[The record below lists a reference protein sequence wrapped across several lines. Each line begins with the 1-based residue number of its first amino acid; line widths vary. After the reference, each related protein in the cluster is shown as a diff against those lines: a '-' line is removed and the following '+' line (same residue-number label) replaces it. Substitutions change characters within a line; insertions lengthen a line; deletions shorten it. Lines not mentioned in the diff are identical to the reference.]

1 MSEHSWE
8 TTDEPAGE
16 TLVLEPTILM
26 TNDLLMTDPPSPV
39 EASQWAQ
46 PQADEEIDDEDV
58 YEDVDSAL
66 GRDNVSSTASLSAS
80 IMEYRTIHGR
90 RYHSA
95 RGGTDYWGPNDE
107 IQANSMDLTHHTL
120 TLLFD
125 DKIFLAPIGDD
136 PKKVL
141 DVGCGTDFADVYPHS
156 EVIGTDISPT
166 QPCWIPVNLRF
177 EMDDCN
183 AVPWTFAPSSFDL
196 VHMRYLF
203 GAIRDWD
210 AVYGE
215 ALRLCRPG
223 AGWVEAVEPS
233 IHIRSDDGSVSVGDG
248 SALAAWGPLFEE
260 GARKYIAAN
269 SGGGGGSGGN
279 GRVQGEAG
287 NSRPMNVV
295 EDGLLARTMR
305 RAGFVDIVQR
315 TFKCPLAPFSS
326 DPRLKEIGTYA
337 RSAME
342 EGMEGF
348 ALYLFTKGLG
358 WSKEQVTVYLSRM
371 RRELRD
377 RRKSPYLLVQVVY
390 GRRPETSETIE

>member
-1 MSEHSWE
+1 MSQHSWA
-8 TTDEPAGE
+8 TTDEPEGE

-26 TNDLLMTDPPSPV
+26 TNDLLMTDPPPPTGPSHWT
-39 EASQWAQ
+39 E
-46 PQADEEIDDEDV
+46 PQDDEEIDD
-58 YEDVDSAL
+58 EDVDSAL

-95 RGGTDYWGPNDE
+95 RGNTDYWGPNDE

-120 TLLFD
+120 TLLFE
-125 DKIFLAPIGDD
+125 DKIYLSPIGDE

-141 DVGCGTDFADVYPHS
+141 DVGCGTGIWAIDFADIFPHC

-183 AVPWTFAPSSFDL
+183 AVPWTFAPASFDL
-196 VHMRYLF
+196 VHMRYMF
-203 GAIRDWD
+203 GAIRDWT
-210 AVYGE
+210 AVYAE
-215 ALRLCRPG
+215 AFRMCRPG
-223 AGWVEAVEPS
+223 TGWVEAVEPS
-233 IHIRSDDGSVSVGDG
+233 IHVRSDDGSVSVGDG

-260 GARKYIAAN
+260 GARKYGAAN
-269 SGGGGGSGGN
+269 SGDGGGATQGEGGGG
-279 GRVQGEAG
+279 G

-315 TFKCPLAPFSS
+315 TFKCPLTPFSS

-358 WSKEQVTVYLSRM
+358 WSREQVTVYLSRM

-390 GRRPETSETIE
+390 GRRPETTETTG